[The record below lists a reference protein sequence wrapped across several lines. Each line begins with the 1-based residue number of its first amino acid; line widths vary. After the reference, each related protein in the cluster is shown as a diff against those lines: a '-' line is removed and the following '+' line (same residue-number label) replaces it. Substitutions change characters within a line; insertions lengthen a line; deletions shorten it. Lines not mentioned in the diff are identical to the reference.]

1 MRAGPGRRPRADR
14 GPQQRG
20 ASPRMRNSCRAV
32 DRRAKQPGS
41 LGRGVAIFGRKGATR
56 HGRHRLHS
64 AGDSGG
70 ARGLLRGQA
79 VEDEGPMGHR
89 VTEPGLSTLRHVH
102 ARDPPARIDRGSD
115 VGRMDVPEMRLQG
128 RQVWARA
135 GCTLRRH
142 ARVPQVGAG
151 APVAFSRSGS
161 SNWFPMRRCSRLPSR
176 GTTTMNHATRAS
188 EARRRDKRQ
197 PVPSARKQVA
207 FATNANS
214 LGIPGVVTYCGWV
227 AA

>member
-1 MRAGPGRRPRADR
+1 MLSIAASSLVPWAGRSNLRVERRN
-14 GPQQRG
+14 
-20 ASPRMRNSCRAV
+20 ASW
-32 DRRAKQPGS
+32 
-41 LGRGVAIFGRKGATR
+41 
-56 HGRHRLHS
+56 HRVHS
-64 AGDSGG
+64 AGDRRG
-70 ARGLLRGQA
+70 ACRLLRRPA

-102 ARDPPARIDRGSD
+102 ARDPPARINRGSD
-115 VGRMDVPEMRLQG
+115 VGRMDVPKMRLQG

-142 ARVPQVGAG
+142 ARVPQVGA
-151 APVAFSRSGS
+151 VA
-161 SNWFPMRRCSRLPSR
+161 PSR
-176 GTTTMNHATRAS
+176 FQPPDFAWSRCVVAAGCRRAEPTTMDHATRAS
-188 EARRRDKRQ
+188 EARQLDKRQ

-214 LGIPGVVTYCGWV
+214 LGIPRVVTYCGWV